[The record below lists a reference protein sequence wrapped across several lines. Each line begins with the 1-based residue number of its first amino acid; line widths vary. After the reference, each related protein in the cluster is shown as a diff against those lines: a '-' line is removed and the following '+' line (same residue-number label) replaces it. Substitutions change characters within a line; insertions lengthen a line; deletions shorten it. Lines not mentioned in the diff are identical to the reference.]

1 MFRKNNAMAKIRG
14 FLKSTVNF
22 LWMLF
27 LSVGVVAGLWGGYQV
42 LTKGLVVT
50 NLTDLIPW
58 GLWIGIDLSSIALSA
73 GAFSL
78 CALVYLVG
86 LKQYEP
92 VARTATF
99 IGFIG
104 YSMAMLCLF
113 MDIGRPDRFWHG
125 FVFWNV
131 HSVLWEVTM
140 CVGLYFSVLM
150 AETLPIIAEMDW
162 IKRVFPKLSAKIQGI
177 HHFSPFLAI
186 LGLSFSLL
194 HQSSLGATYGVLQ
207 SRPAWYRPTL
217 ALIFIYSAV
226 LGGISLTIFASMI
239 SSRLSEKAKIND
251 KILNPLTRAL
261 GWGLMG
267 YLYFR
272 FWDTFALTYNYQP
285 GRSESLTMLTKGALS
300 FNFWILEILLGAII
314 PIFIFMKKKWRENE
328 SLRMFAL
335 AMVVVGVIAYRWDT
349 NMVGQMIVLTY
360 LPREIQ
366 TLYTQYTPSLIE
378 ILVGIGVVSYG
389 FMAFTIGVRFFK
401 VVDHTL
407 VHKEEHDH
415 VAEPE
420 REMQPV
426 PVPSGASD

>member
-1 MFRKNNAMAKIRG
+1 MTKIKSFFRSVA
-14 FLKSTVNF
+14 SF
-22 LWMLF
+22 LWLAF
-27 LSVGVVAGLWGGYQV
+27 LSAGVMAGLWAGFQV
-42 LTKGLVVT
+42 MTKGLVVT
-50 NLTDLIPW
+50 NLTDIVPW

-86 LKQYEP
+86 LKKYEP

-104 YSMAMLCLF
+104 YSMAMLCLL

-150 AETLPIIAEMDW
+150 VEVLPIVAEMDW
-162 IKRVFPKLSAKIQGI
+162 IQRVFPKLAKRAKSI
-177 HHFSPFLAI
+177 HHISPFLAF

-217 ALIFIYSAV
+217 ALLFIYSAV
-226 LGGISLTIFASMI
+226 LGGISLTVFASML
-239 SSRLSEKAKIND
+239 SSRLSEKAKIDD
-251 KILNPLTRAL
+251 KILSSITRAL
-261 GWGLMG
+261 GWGLLG

-272 FWDTFALTYNYQP
+272 FWDTFSLTYNYQP
-285 GRSESLTMLTKGALS
+285 GRSESLTMLTSGALS
-300 FNFWILEILLGAII
+300 FNFWILEIGLGTVF
-314 PIFIFMKKKWRENE
+314 PIFVFFKTKWRENPA
-328 SLRMFAL
+328 LRMLAL
-335 AMVVVGVIAYRWDT
+335 ALAVVGVVAYRWDT
-349 NMVGQMIVLTY
+349 NMVGQMILLTY

-366 TLYTQYTPSLIE
+366 TLYTQYAPSLIE
-378 ILVGIGVVSYG
+378 ILAGIGVVSYG
-389 FMAFTIGVRFFK
+389 FLAFTIGVRFFK

-407 VHKEEHDH
+407 GHAEHDY
-415 VAEPE
+415 VVIEA
-420 REMQPV
+420 QQDLQAA
-426 PVPSGASD
+426 PVPSVASD

>member
-1 MFRKNNAMAKIRG
+1 MTK
-14 FLKSTVNF
+14 LKTILRSTIS
-22 LWMLF
+22 LAWLG
-27 LSVGVVAGLWGGYQV
+27 LLGAGVLAGLWAGYQV
-42 LTKGLVVT
+42 MTKGLIIT
-50 NLTDLIPW
+50 NLTDLVPW

-86 LKQYEP
+86 IKKYEP

-104 YSMAMLCLF
+104 YSMAMLCLL

-140 CVGLYFSVLM
+140 CVGLYFSVLLV
-150 AETLPIIAEMDW
+150 EVLPIVAEMDW
-162 IKRVFPKLSAKIQGI
+162 IQRVFPKLSQKAKSI
-177 HHFSPFLAI
+177 HRISPVLAF

-207 SRPAWYRPTL
+207 SRPAWYRPTFAVL
-217 ALIFIYSAV
+217 FIYSAV
-226 LGGISLTIFASMI
+226 LGGISLTIFASML
-239 SSRLSEKAKIND
+239 SSRVSEKANVDD
-251 KILNPLTRAL
+251 KILNSLTRAL
-261 GWGLMG
+261 GWGLLG

-272 FWDTFALTYNYQP
+272 FWDAFSLTYNYQP
-285 GRSESLTMLTKGALS
+285 GRSESLTMLTSGALS
-300 FNFWILEILLGAII
+300 FNFWILEILLGAVF
-314 PIFIFMKKKWRENE
+314 PIFVFLKTKWRENQ
-328 SLRMFAL
+328 SLRMLAL
-335 AMVVVGVIAYRWDT
+335 VLAIVGVIAYRWDT

-366 TLYTQYTPSLIE
+366 VLYTQYFPSLIE
-378 ILVGIGVVSYG
+378 ILAGIGVVSYG
-389 FMAFTIGVRFFK
+389 FLAFTIGVRFLK

-407 VHKEEHDH
+407 VHENHPEDAHEEKG
-415 VAEPE
+415 VAQQQK
-420 REMQPV
+420 QPA
-426 PVPSGASD
+426 PLPNLAGD

>member
-1 MFRKNNAMAKIRG
+1 MWAG
-14 FLKSTVNF
+14 F
-22 LWMLF
+22 
-27 LSVGVVAGLWGGYQV
+27 QV

-78 CALVYLVG
+78 CAVVYLVG
-86 LKQYEP
+86 LKKYEP
-92 VARTATF
+92 IARTATY
-99 IGFIG
+99 IGLIG

-125 FVFWNV
+125 FVYWNV

-150 AETLPIIAEMDW
+150 VENMPIITQMPW
-162 IKRVFPKLSAKIQGI
+162 IQRAFPSLPQKAHAI
-177 HHFSPFLAI
+177 HRFAPVLAI

-217 ALIFIYSAV
+217 PVLFIYSAT
-226 LGGISLTIFASMI
+226 LGGIALTLFASMV
-239 SSRLSEKAKIND
+239 SARLSSKARVKDELINS
-251 KILNPLTRAL
+251 LTYAL
-261 GWGLMG
+261 GWGLLG

-300 FNFWILEILLGAII
+300 FNFWVVEIFLGAVV
-314 PIFIFMKKKWRENE
+314 PIFIFLRAQWRDNAV
-328 SLRMFAL
+328 LRMTAL
-335 AMVVVGVIAYRWDT
+335 ALTVVGVVAYRWDT
-349 NMVGQMIVLTY
+349 NLLGQMIVLTY
-360 LPREIQ
+360 LPREI
-366 TLYTQYTPSLIE
+366 TVLYTQYTPSLIE
-378 ILVGIGVVSYG
+378 IMVGIGVVSYG
-389 FMAFTIGVRFFK
+389 LLAFTIGVRALR
-401 VVDHTL
+401 VVDHSL
-407 VHKEEHDH
+407 QPHDAH
-415 VAEPE
+415 NHA
-420 REMQPV
+420 PV
-426 PVPSGASD
+426 PQPNPTPAPLPDPVSGSD